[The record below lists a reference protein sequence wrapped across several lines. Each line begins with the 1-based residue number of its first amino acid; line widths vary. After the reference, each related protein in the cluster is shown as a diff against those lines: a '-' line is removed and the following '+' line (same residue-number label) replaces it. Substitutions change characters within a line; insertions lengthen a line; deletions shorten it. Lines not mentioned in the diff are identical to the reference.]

1 MPCTQC
7 GYELENVF
15 VTVLKRAIA
24 VRKLAQGLALLF
36 AILPGISL
44 PLGLGD
50 IEVNT
55 FLNQPLRAEIKLFS
69 VRASEVADVQVKL
82 APAEAFNRAGIGR
95 PYVLNQLDFTP
106 MVRKD
111 GQVVIAVT
119 SKKPIREPFLN
130 FLVRVEW
137 PKGRLMREYT
147 LLLDPPSFSNQP
159 KWAGST
165 GVSPD
170 LPNATPHAI
179 SGRDESNM
187 QPFASR
193 QKSTEDSA
201 QTYSTQRGDTLSA
214 IVRER
219 MSHDGMSLQQSMIAT
234 LHANP
239 QAFVGDNINNL
250 KTGQLLRLPAQS
262 GVELLSRDE
271 ARAEVSRQYA
281 TWRESRAKT
290 VVGDATQSSNK
301 QASQVSAKSSQQST
315 QAGKGPEI
323 KSGTTSQ
330 GNLEILASD
339 NEDAQ
344 SANRLAGESDSL
356 SKLQKKVALI
366 QELAESRQKEN
377 EELSSR
383 IKELEAIVAQQ
394 DHLINLQSEE
404 MAKLRQDMSGPQQD
418 TNQTTAASTP
428 APSDRSIP
436 AEDSVQNT
444 EAKTSVNEPPV
455 STPTLES
462 STATVE
468 NAPAAANS
476 QDAEPE
482 KSSWLE
488 GVARSALPLGLAGLG
503 VVLAVLAWWVFR
515 GSKSSR
521 PETSAVTSGREYQSE
536 SVSAASVA
544 GEQSVQPGKQ
554 RSTIPL
560 VAEVRASQKDVVS
573 PAPGTKLQTEG
584 AGEPE
589 PSSAASDSVITD
601 ADVYIAYGMYQEA
614 EQGLKEA
621 IARHPERQDYQLK
634 LLEVYHGAQDR
645 LAFDALAG
653 KLHDQGG
660 FGAELWERVVA
671 RGREISPAN
680 SLYADGR
687 LEKGR
692 PTPAQPAQPTEV
704 GLDEQGNLDVL
715 DLTPDLRW
723 DDQPKSTPE
732 GEPEIVDARTG
743 SDVPAMDTGLEF
755 DVGDLDFETE
765 QGFSPNADSSEQKVQ
780 ELDASSDELL
790 EFNLSDSELQTLSS
804 SELDADLIDTTIK
817 ERPSGE
823 PGLDIDKEASAKELD
838 QISAEQEF
846 AEDRPTEIL
855 QPFADIEAFAPLTDQ
870 DADLLDMKV
879 SDLLQSD
886 LGELSA
892 ESSEIESMLGEGL
905 EADLADSHKATKE
918 FDIGDRDTA
927 ILGPE
932 NEINTKLELAQAFLD
947 FGDSD
952 GARSTLEE
960 VLEEGDTEQCRRAQ
974 ELLKQIA

>member
-1 MPCTQC
+1 M
-7 GYELENVF
+7 
-15 VTVLKRAIA
+15 
-24 VRKLAQGLALLF
+24 RKLAQGLALLF

-69 VRASEVADVQVKL
+69 VRASEVADVRVIL

-165 GVSPD
+165 AASPD
-170 LPNATPHAI
+170 IPNATPHAI
-179 SGRDESNM
+179 SGRNESTM
-187 QPFASR
+187 QPLASR

-201 QTYSTQRGDTLSA
+201 QTYRTQRGDTLSA

-234 LHANP
+234 LRANP

-250 KTGQLLRLPAQS
+250 KTGQLLRLPARS
-262 GVELLSRDE
+262 EVEVLSREE
-271 ARAEVSRQYA
+271 ARAVVSRQYA

-290 VVGDATQSSNK
+290 VVGDATQSANK
-301 QASQVSAKSSQQST
+301 QATQDSAKSSQQST
-315 QAGKGPEI
+315 QAGKSPEI
-323 KSGTTSQ
+323 KSGTSSQ

-344 SANRLAGESDSL
+344 SANRSAGESDSL

-377 EELSSR
+377 EELGSR

-418 TNQTTAASTP
+418 TTQTTATSTP
-428 APSDRSIP
+428 APSDRSIS
-436 AEDSVQNT
+436 AEESVQNT
-444 EAKTSVNEPPV
+444 EAKTSENEPPV
-455 STPTLES
+455 STSTPEGSHARAENTPT
-462 STATVE
+462 
-468 NAPAAANS
+468 AANS
-476 QDAEPE
+476 QDAAPE
-482 KSSWLE
+482 KSNWFES
-488 GVARSALPLGLAGLG
+488 VAKSALPLGLAGLG

-515 GSKSSR
+515 GSKSPR
-521 PETSAVTSGREYQSE
+521 PETSAVISGREFQSE

-560 VAEVRASQKDVVS
+560 VAEVRAGQKDVVS
-573 PAPGTKLQTEG
+573 SASETRLQTEG
-584 AGEPE
+584 TGETE

-621 IARHPERQDYQLK
+621 IARHPERQDYQVK
-634 LLEVYHGAQDR
+634 LLEVYHGAQDL

-660 FGAELWERVVA
+660 IGAELWERVVA
-671 RGREISPAN
+671 MGREISPAN

-692 PTPAQPAQPTEV
+692 PTPAQATEE
-704 GLDEQGNLDVL
+704 GLDEQRDHDVL

-732 GEPEIVDARTG
+732 GEPETVDARTG

-765 QGFSPNADSSEQKVQ
+765 QGFSPHADSSEQKVQ
-780 ELDASSDELL
+780 ESDASSDELL

-817 ERPSGE
+817 ERPSSE
-823 PGLDIDKEASAKELD
+823 PELDIDKEASAKELD
-838 QISAEQEF
+838 QISAEQESV
-846 AEDRPTEIL
+846 EDRPTEIL

-870 DADLLDMKV
+870 DTDYLDTKA

-886 LGELSA
+886 LDELSV

-927 ILGPE
+927 ILEPE
-932 NEINTKLELAQAFLD
+932 DEVNTKLELAQAFLD

-974 ELLKQIA
+974 EILKQIA

>member
-1 MPCTQC
+1 MSCTQC

-15 VTVLKRAIA
+15 VNVLKRAIA

-69 VRASEVADVQVKL
+69 VRASEVADVRVIL

-130 FLVRVEW
+130 FLVKVEW

-165 GVSPD
+165 AASPD
-170 LPNATPHAI
+170 IPNATPHAI
-179 SGRDESNM
+179 SGRNESTM

-201 QTYSTQRGDTLSA
+201 QTYRTQRGDTLSA

-219 MSHDGMSLQQSMIAT
+219 MAHDGMSLQQSMIAT
-234 LHANP
+234 LRANP
-239 QAFVGDNINNL
+239 QAFIGDNINNL
-250 KTGQLLRLPAQS
+250 KTGQLLRLPARS
-262 GVELLSRDE
+262 EVEVLSREE
-271 ARAEVSRQYA
+271 ARAVVSRQYA

-290 VVGDATQSSNK
+290 VVGNATQSSNK
-301 QASQVSAKSSQQST
+301 QATQVSAKSSQQST

-323 KSGTTSQ
+323 KSGTSSP

-344 SANRLAGESDSL
+344 SANRSAGESDSL

-377 EELSSR
+377 GELGSR

-418 TNQTTAASTP
+418 TTQTTVDSTP
-428 APSDRSIP
+428 VPSDRSLS
-436 AEDSVQNT
+436 AEESVQNT
-444 EAKTSVNEPPV
+444 EVTTSENEQPV
-455 STPTLES
+455 STPTPEGS
-462 STATVE
+462 HAKAE
-468 NAPAAANS
+468 NAPATANS
-476 QDAEPE
+476 QDAAPE
-482 KSSWLE
+482 KSNWLE
-488 GVARSALPLGLAGLG
+488 SVARSALPLGLAGLG

-515 GSKSSR
+515 GSKSPR
-521 PETSAVTSGREYQSE
+521 PETSAVTSGREFQSG
-536 SVSAASVA
+536 SVSAASA
-544 GEQSVQPGKQ
+544 TGEQSVQPGKQ

-573 PAPGTKLQTEG
+573 PAPETRLQTEG
-584 AGEPE
+584 TGKTE

-621 IARHPERQDYQLK
+621 IARHPERQDYQVK
-634 LLEVYHGAQDR
+634 LLEVYHGAQDL

-671 RGREISPAN
+671 MGRKISPAN
-680 SLYADGR
+680 YLYADGR

-692 PTPAQPAQPTEV
+692 PTPAQPSEE
-704 GLDEQGNLDVL
+704 GLDERSDHDVL

-723 DDQPKSTPE
+723 DDQAKSTPE
-732 GEPEIVDARTG
+732 GEPEAVDTRTG
-743 SDVPAMDTGLEF
+743 SDVPAMDIGLEF

-780 ELDASSDELL
+780 ESDASSDELL

-817 ERPSGE
+817 ERPSSE
-823 PGLDIDKEASAKELD
+823 PELDIDKEASAKELD
-838 QISAEQEF
+838 QFSAEQEF
-846 AEDRPTEIL
+846 VEDRPTEIL
-855 QPFADIEAFAPLTDQ
+855 QPFADLEAFAPLTDQ

-886 LGELSA
+886 LDELNA

-927 ILGPE
+927 ILDPE
-932 NEINTKLELAQAFLD
+932 NEVNTKLELAQAFLD

-974 ELLKQIA
+974 EILKQIA